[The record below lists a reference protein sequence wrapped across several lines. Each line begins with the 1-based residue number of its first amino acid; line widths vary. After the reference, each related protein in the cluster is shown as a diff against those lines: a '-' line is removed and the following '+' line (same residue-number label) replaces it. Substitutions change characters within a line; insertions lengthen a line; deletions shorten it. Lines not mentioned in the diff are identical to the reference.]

1 MRIKYESELY
11 HFGIPGMKWYKRRFQ
26 NEDGSYTALGKLRYG
41 IGQKGRE
48 TGKMMSDWSR
58 RMTSKEAAN
67 ASKMHATP
75 SGKSYFDNAHMLYNG
90 NVRKTARSLMDEYA
104 QASRKNG
111 QPIARASQPAQQ
123 YAKDRM
129 RTMARSIGGNDEA
142 RVVAARSQYPGEKM
156 RNWDDRLSQYM
167 WNYTTKN
174 PEQGDKA
181 REKAFTPVMS
191 KNDNAKLYLQGA
203 KNLAGNYGRYAKEG
217 AKTAGRLA
225 AKAGVATVRSLAEN
239 NTPLWLA
246 ANAAN
251 PYFHRRMLRNVL
263 GPSKYDDDEPGWR
276 QTADD
281 YKRTGQDIKNFAN
294 RTLES
299 AQQRAM
305 SDDWARPDR
314 RSQAEAAADAASDKF
329 RKDAMA
335 GAKNIAGKYMDKAK
349 EGLTGAAASAL
360 AAKNGLQYRAQE
372 AAGNARKGAG
382 AFGEIMK
389 AYGKEIGGNANSA
402 LARAQFNAR
411 NAGDNVQNALRR
423 GAATLG
429 VSAGMNANAAGQRL
443 WDAIRQRATGDP
455 GEDMYKPDPTARSGY
470 DRRVSNAIQASRAIN
485 TEAARQAENN
495 RPAGHNVT
503 GTFGGARSTTGK
515 SVADYQKEM
524 LERARSSTPIINNKT
539 PYVLQF
545 GNDRY
550 VPQLTQE
557 GLQLTRTRGKTSA
570 SNYDYDI
577 RDKQAAAAARD
588 RHAVGTSITIPG
600 SEAARSTS
608 SASATPSTS
617 SRVERSEYMDRIKAI
632 QDANK
637 YRADLAAASSGRRA
651 PAELMFDQAVRS
663 VQNYG
668 KGPTTPGSND
678 AIRRSFNSYRNEHPN
693 TDMSLEDYK
702 RKYGWMYGVG
712 N

>member
-1 MRIKYESELY
+1 MIIRYERSDELY
-11 HFGIPGMKWYKRRFQ
+11 HHGIRGMHWNVRRFQ

-58 RMTSKEAAN
+58 QHTQGAKGRETGGGGTEYKNS
-67 ASKMHATP
+67 
-75 SGKSYFDNAHMLYNG
+75 HMIS
-90 NVRKTARSLMDEYA
+90 A
-104 QASRKNG
+104 
-111 QPIARASQPAQQ
+111 ARAQKYRVATTDNIS
-123 YAKDRM
+123 RVMSM
-129 RTMARSIGGNDEA
+129 RSGSLGDSA
-142 RVVAARSQYPGEKM
+142 AARENRINLARGIADVGLQ
-156 RNWDDRLSQYM
+156 RLSKAVSGREALTRADGNYAALGS
-167 WNYTTKN
+167 WNKLDTNWTGKHAPTTTRGLAL
-174 PEQGDKA
+174 EQHHRAQKAIDYIKRYQDQPRNSAFGDKA
-181 REKAFTPVMS
+181 K
-191 KNDNAKLYLQGA
+191 QI
-203 KNLAGNYGRYAKEG
+203 AGNYGRY
-217 AKTAGRLA
+217 
-225 AKAGVATVRSLAEN
+225 
-239 NTPLWLA
+239 
-246 ANAAN
+246 
-251 PYFHRRMLRNVL
+251 
-263 GPSKYDDDEPGWR
+263 
-276 QTADD
+276 
-281 YKRTGQDIKNFAN
+281 
-294 RTLES
+294 
-299 AQQRAM
+299 
-305 SDDWARPDR
+305 
-314 RSQAEAAADAASDKF
+314 
-329 RKDAMA
+329 
-335 GAKNIAGKYMDKAK
+335 AK

-429 VSAGMNANAAGQRL
+429 VSAGMNANVAGQRL

-712 N
+712 H